1 MSQPQSNEGK
11 MIFHRLY
18 WVLLIGSSFF
28 LSSCSNHEEVACNL
42 VTDILKENFGE
53 TFDALGMETAECKA
67 VELGEPVRSRYYH
80 NAKAYL
86 DNGKTLRIIVEVKWD
101 SVYVQIPNES
111 IIRDD

>member
-1 MSQPQSNEGK
+1 MSQSQSNEGK

-18 WVLLIGSSFF
+18 LFLLICFSLF

-42 VTDILKENFGE
+42 VTDLLKENFGE
-53 TFDALGMETAECKA
+53 AFDALGMETAKCKA
-67 VELGEPVRSRYYH
+67 VELGEPVRSGYYH

-86 DNGKTLRIIVEVKWD
+86 DNGKTLRITVEVKWD

-111 IIRDD
+111 IFGDN